1 MKKINKKVP
10 HKPMNCTPFGNH
22 LFRYAEYKNITLK
35 ALAKGIG
42 LTLPTLKR
50 FMTEGGRYPKLDT
63 YLAICEVLSDSRE
76 EYNMLIM
83 RGLRSMHE
91 NMYAERRLRTKEKQ
105 TKNDNQ

>member
-35 ALAKGIG
+35 ELAQGIG
-42 LTLPTLKR
+42 LSISTLKN
-50 FMTEGGRYPKLDT
+50 FMTGARYPKLDT
-63 YLAICEVLSDSRE
+63 YLAICEVLSDDRE

-83 RGLRSMHE
+83 RGIRSTPE
-91 NMYAERRLRTKEKQ
+91 NMFAERRLRTKEKE